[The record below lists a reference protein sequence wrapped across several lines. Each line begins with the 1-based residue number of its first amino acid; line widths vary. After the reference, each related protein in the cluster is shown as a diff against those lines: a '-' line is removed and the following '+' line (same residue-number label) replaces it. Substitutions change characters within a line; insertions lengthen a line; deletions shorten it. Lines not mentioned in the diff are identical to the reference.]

1 MTTDAVN
8 QNAFERLAP
17 SLQRSLWEQGW
28 TGLRAA
34 QLEALPLI
42 LDGRTDVV
50 ITASTASG
58 KTEAAFLP
66 LLTLLWQGAGRGVV
80 AGTGA

>member
-1 MTTDAVN
+1 MTTDMVN

-17 SLQRSLWEQGW
+17 PLQRCLWEQGW

-42 LDGRTDVV
+42 LDGREDVV
-50 ITASTASG
+50 I
-58 KTEAAFLP
+58 AANQWWLHC
-66 LLTLLWQGAGRGVV
+66 GA
-80 AGTGA
+80 